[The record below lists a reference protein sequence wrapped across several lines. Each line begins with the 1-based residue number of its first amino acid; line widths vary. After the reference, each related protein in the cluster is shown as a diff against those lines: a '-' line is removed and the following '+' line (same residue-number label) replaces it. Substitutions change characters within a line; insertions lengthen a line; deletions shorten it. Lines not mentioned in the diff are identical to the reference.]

1 MRKNKLREKLKDV
14 KPTLGT
20 RLLSVWPGM
29 VEIVGHTGLFDYVEF
44 LGEYSP

>member
-1 MRKNKLREKLKDV
+1 MRRNRLREMLKEGR
-14 KPTLGT
+14 PTLGT

-29 VEIVGHTGLFDYVEF
+29 VEIVGHTEVFDYVEF